1 MSKASP
7 LRWSRI
13 RHLFRNAFSE
23 FFGTMIMMLFGDG
36 VVAQVLL
43 SQRQK
48 GEYQS
53 ITWGW
58 GLGVML
64 GVYVSSP
71 SGSHLN
77 PAVTLAS
84 CLLRRFPWRQLPIY
98 ILSQLLGAMCGAA
111 IVYANYRSAIDA
123 YEGGSTI
130 RTVPGYSS
138 TATAGIFST
147 YPAPFMTRT
156 GEFFSEFLASAIL
169 MFGIFAVKD
178 NTEHK
183 QNNNTSTTTT
193 TTIKNS
199 PSTAPI
205 TTTPAPAPPTGPH
218 LPFMMPL
225 AMFFLIFGIGA
236 CFGWETGYAIN
247 LARDFGPRLVTYMIG
262 YGTEVWKA
270 GEYYFWIP
278 MISPFLGCAFGGW
291 FYDVFIYTGSD
302 SVVNHS
308 PFLGLGRLIQPLRGR
323 SLTRINFNRTRRQ
336 RQVDVELQS
345 PV

>member
-1 MSKASP
+1 MPMGCTSGVQLLNGHRGAP
-7 LRWSRI
+7 RWSRI
-13 RHLFRNAFSE
+13 RHAFRYAFSE

-43 SQRQK
+43 SGKQK

-71 SGSHLN
+71 SDSHLN

-84 CLLRRFPWRQLPIY
+84 CLLRRFPWRRFPLY
-98 ILSQLLGAMCGAA
+98 ILSQVLGAMCGAA

-123 YEGGSTI
+123 YEGGSTM
-130 RTVPGYSS
+130 RTVPGYSP

-147 YPAPFMTRT
+147 YPAAFMTRT
-156 GEFFSEFLASAIL
+156 GMFFSEFLASAIL

-178 NTEHK
+178 NTELK
-183 QNNNTSTTTT
+183 
-193 TTIKNS
+193 
-199 PSTAPI
+199 PDRTA
-205 TTTPAPAPPTGPH
+205 APPPPPTPTNPR
-218 LPFMMPL
+218 LPLMMPL

-262 YGTEVWKA
+262 YGPEVWKA
-270 GEYYFWIP
+270 GGHYFWIP
-278 MISPFLGCAFGGW
+278 MVAPFLGCAFGGW
-291 FYDVFIYTGSD
+291 LYDVFIYTGAD
-302 SVVNHS
+302 SVED
-308 PFLGLGRLIQPLRGR
+308 FRRWYRGR
-323 SLTRINFNRTRRQ
+323 GSPGLEDARQ
-336 RQVDVELQS
+336 GRS